1 MYLDFGVQSFVIRAL
16 ISFVFSIPLMTSK
29 AFGHVNFNDI
39 NEAKLTGMYGVGSG
53 MRWKKYID

>member
-1 MYLDFGVQSFVIRAL
+1 
-16 ISFVFSIPLMTSK
+16 MTSK